1 MCLQTEV
8 ATTFTLLPTLATEL
22 RLNIF
27 RRMTAVQDRLIQ
39 VHWSR
44 DFNHPYAKAEL
55 VRALALNQESR
66 AEVKKS
72 YLPLFAAERFR
83 DCATINP
90 NTDICY
96 IATTRLAHHGDLDI
110 LTYSTLL
117 MAAVKI

>member
-55 VRALALNQESR
+55 VRALALNQES
-66 AEVKKS
+66 
-72 YLPLFAAERFR
+72 LERRLRSHTCHFSQQS
-83 DCATINP
+83 DFEIVLQSILILIYAISLQHVWLTMAT
-90 NTDICY
+90 
-96 IATTRLAHHGDLDI
+96 
-110 LTYSTLL
+110 LTF
-117 MAAVKI
+117 